1 MRFCRNKQLICTHP
15 LLFFVPVLLFGQSVV
30 EEYLYYSTNK
40 NLLLKTKTIL
50 SAYWKIQLI
59 GWITASLYWGLSAF
73 LMGNFIWKMGV
84 IDLILDVSIGIT
96 LTHIYRNFALKNGWN
111 KLNLKMLLPRIIF
124 SILILSLLY
133 MVLIVGKLYL
143 VRLLIFKNEA
153 VSFLAFFQSVQLQV
167 FITGT
172 RLMSIWVLA
181 YHLYHYSRLELE
193 TVKENA
199 RLSIIIKEAQLNN
212 LSAQLNPHFFFN
224 SLNNIKFLVIENP
237 DAARRSIDL
246 LSELLRNSLNSNL
259 GKLIS
264 LDDEINLV
272 RDYLELEKIRFE
284 ERLQIKIETSLDL
297 SKYLILPFS
306 IQSLV
311 ENAIKHGIE
320 KRKSGGFLTVKV
332 EMENDFIKITVQ
344 NSGKLSNEITNSGIG
359 LSNLKERLLLQY
371 NGNASFEIIQMEDET
386 VLTTILIPSK

>member
-1 MRFCRNKQLICTHP
+1 MKTTT
-15 LLFFVPVLLFGQSVV
+15 VL
-30 EEYLYYSTNK
+30 ST
-40 NLLLKTKTIL
+40 
-50 SAYWKIQLI
+50 YWKIQFT
-59 GWITASLYWGLSAF
+59 GWIIASLYWGLSAF
-73 LMGNFIWKMGV
+73 LSGNFIWEMGIV
-84 IDLILDVSIGIT
+84 DLMLDVSIGIV

-111 KLNLKMLLPRIIF
+111 KLNLKMLLPRILF
-124 SILILSLLY
+124 SILLLSLLY
-133 MVLIVGKLYL
+133 TVLIIGKLYL
-143 VRLLIFKNEA
+143 VRLLIFKNEMG
-153 VSFLAFFQSVQLQV
+153 SFLLFFKSVQLQV

-199 RLSIIIKEAQLNN
+199 RLSIIIKEAQLNS

-237 DAARRSIDL
+237 NAARRAIDL
-246 LSELLRNSLNSNL
+246 LSELLRNSLNTNIA
-259 GKLIS
+259 KLIS

-284 ERLQIKIETSLDL
+284 ERLQIKIETSVNISQHLM
-297 SKYLILPFS
+297 LPFS

-320 KRKSGGFLTVKV
+320 KRKIGGFITVKI
-332 EMENDFIKITVQ
+332 ETKNDFIKITVQ
-344 NSGKLSNEITNSGIG
+344 NSGKLNREIQNSGIG
-359 LSNLKERLLLQY
+359 LRNLKERLLLQY
-371 NGNASFEIIQMEDET
+371 NGNASFEIKELEDET
-386 VLTTILIPSK
+386 VLATILIPSK

>member
-1 MRFCRNKQLICTHP
+1 MKTTT
-15 LLFFVPVLLFGQSVV
+15 VL
-30 EEYLYYSTNK
+30 ST
-40 NLLLKTKTIL
+40 
-50 SAYWKIQLI
+50 YWKIQFT
-59 GWITASLYWGLSAF
+59 GWIIASLYWGLSAF
-73 LMGNFIWKMGV
+73 LSGNFIWEMGIV
-84 IDLILDVSIGIT
+84 DLILDVSIGIV

-111 KLNLKMLLPRIIF
+111 KLNLKMLLPRIVF
-124 SILILSLLY
+124 SILLLSLLY
-133 MVLIVGKLYL
+133 TVLIIGKLYL
-143 VRLLIFKNEA
+143 VRLLIFKNEMG
-153 VSFLAFFQSVQLQV
+153 SFLLFFKSVQLQV

-199 RLSIIIKEAQLNN
+199 RLSIIIKEAQLNS

-237 DAARRSIDL
+237 DAARRAIDL
-246 LSELLRNSLNSNL
+246 LSELLRNSLNTNIA
-259 GKLIS
+259 KLIS

-284 ERLQIKIETSLDL
+284 ERLQIKIETSVNISQHLM
-297 SKYLILPFS
+297 LPFS

-320 KRKSGGFLTVKV
+320 KRKTGGFITVKI
-332 EMENDFIKITVQ
+332 ETKNDFIKITVQ
-344 NSGKLSNEITNSGIG
+344 NSGKLNREIQNSGIG
-359 LSNLKERLLLQY
+359 LRNLKERLLLQY
-371 NGNASFEIIQMEDET
+371 NGNASFEIKELEDET
-386 VLTTILIPSK
+386 VLATILIPSK

>member
-1 MRFCRNKQLICTHP
+1 
-15 LLFFVPVLLFGQSVV
+15 
-30 EEYLYYSTNK
+30 
-40 NLLLKTKTIL
+40 LKTTSVI
-50 SAYWKIQLI
+50 STYWKIQLT

-73 LMGNFIWKMGV
+73 LSGNFIWKMGIV
-84 IDLILDVSIGIT
+84 DLILDVFIGIL
-96 LTHIYRNFALKNGWN
+96 LTQLYRNFALKNGWN
-111 KLNLKMLLPRIIF
+111 KLNLKILLPRMVL
-124 SILILSLLY
+124 SILVLSLLY
-133 MVLIVGKLYL
+133 TVLIVGKLYL
-143 VRLLIFKNEA
+143 VRLFIFKNETD
-153 VSFLAFFQSVQLQV
+153 SFLAFFKSVQLQV

-237 DAARRSIDL
+237 DAARRAIDL
-246 LSELLRNSLNSNL
+246 LSELLRNSLNSNI
-259 GKLIS
+259 GRLIS
-264 LDDEINLV
+264 LDEEINLV

-284 ERLQIKIETSLDL
+284 ERLQIKIETSVDL
-297 SKYLILPFS
+297 SRHLILPFS

-320 KRKSGGFLTVKV
+320 KRKHRGFIAVKV
-332 EMENDFIKITVQ
+332 EKENDFIKITVR

-359 LSNLKERLLLQY
+359 LSNLKERLFLQY
-371 NGNASFEIIQMEDET
+371 NGNASFEIMQMENET
-386 VLTTILIPSK
+386 VLATILIPSK